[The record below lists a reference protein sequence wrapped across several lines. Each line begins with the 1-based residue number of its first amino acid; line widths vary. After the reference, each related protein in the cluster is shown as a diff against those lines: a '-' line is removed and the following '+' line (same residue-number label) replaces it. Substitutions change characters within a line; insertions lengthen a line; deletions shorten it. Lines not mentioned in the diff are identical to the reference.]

1 MKKQLPTYDQ
11 ALLRLQTDYPTQW
24 QILINKATQS
34 IKATMRQHK
43 LEMTPQ
49 GLREA
54 ITLCLSIH
62 QCDAATAFTLFAA
75 AGIMQ
80 KLDDL
85 EKEHYAIELRE
96 MNIELQMQKLPEVDW
111 KDQDKKEVGDYYRRR
126 MASVKCRITEI
137 INEVTALGNSLG
149 VAPPEPV
156 KVQWVPQPR
165 RPFGHWGHGG
175 GAVSA

>member
-24 QILINKATQS
+24 HLFVNKATHN
-34 IKATMRQHK
+34 IKHAMREHK
-43 LEMTPQ
+43 LELTPL

-54 ITLCLSIH
+54 VSHCLTIA
-62 QCDAATAFTLFAA
+62 DGAANALTYFAA

-96 MNIELQMQKLPEVDW
+96 MNIENQMQKLPEVDW

-137 INEVTALGNSLG
+137 INEVTALGKSLG
-149 VAPPEPV
+149 VTPPEPV
-156 KVQWVPQPR
+156 KVQWIPQPR

>member
-11 ALLRLQTDYPTQW
+11 ALLRLQQDFPTQW
-24 QILINKATQS
+24 QILVNKAIQS
-34 IKATMRQHK
+34 IKATMQLHK
-43 LEMTPQ
+43 LELTPQ

-54 ITLCLSIH
+54 VTLCLTISN
-62 QCDAATAFTLFAA
+62 CDAPTAFTLFAA

-96 MNIELQMQKLPEVDW
+96 MNIEQQILKLPEVDW

-126 MASVKCRITEI
+126 MAAVKCRITEI
-137 INEVTALGNSLG
+137 IDEVTALGKSLG
-149 VAPPEPV
+149 VAAPEPTR
-156 KVQWVPQPR
+156 VQWVPQPR
-165 RPFGHWGHGG
+165 RPFGHWGNRG